1 MRNTRER
8 IKDNTTNRTCLLR
21 SLSFAIVRPPANEV
35 SSMVA
40 AFTSFILGVTVIII
54 VGIVYGIK
62 EYLKIQ
68 QLKNKLDKDK
78 QNNDGGD

>member
-1 MRNTRER
+1 M
-8 IKDNTTNRTCLLR
+8 R